1 MFVQN
6 LNREQQS
13 ILLHF
18 AKEVAQADGSSD
30 ELQLGMVEILL
41 KQSEDGITEKV
52 ISLDELPNFFD
63 TEKAKCSLLLELLG
77 IAHANEEYHLSE
89 RDLISQYA
97 NNLGISLDKL
107 NALENWVEKQLV
119 LSKEIETLL
128 N

>member
-13 ILLHF
+13 ILLYL
-18 AKEVAQADGSSD
+18 AKEIAIADGSSD

-52 ISLDELPNFFD
+52 ISLDELANFFD

-89 RDLISQYA
+89 RDLIAQYA
-97 NNLGISLDKL
+97 NNLDVSLDKL
-107 NALENWVEKQLV
+107 NALENWVEKQFA